1 MPLSE
6 GLLTDEK
13 IVLEAKKHW
22 VAPVRDSGPAV
33 LMILA
38 AGLLNWLSPDGDGFF
53 GMIGN
58 LMDIIRLGLFVA
70 GVAWI
75 VYNIIAWRSA
85 AFAVTNYR
93 VLRDEGL
100 IQRRSSTT
108 LLTALSDVKSNVPFM
123 GARLGYGDVIILT
136 QSGNAGED
144 RFTSITGPLDFRKM
158 IMEQKMQGGQRAAV
172 AAAPAAAT
180 EAAVAAAM
188 APTRDP
194 ASTGSSAEA
203 AEALARLADL
213 HASGAITDAEFDA
226 KKTEILARM

>member
-75 VYNIIAWRSA
+75 VYNIIVWRSA

-144 RFTSITGPLDFRKM
+144 RFTSITGPIEFRKM
-158 IMEQKMQGGQRAAV
+158 IMEQKMQGGQRAA
-172 AAAPAAAT
+172 AAEAAPLIAATPMAMAAGSST
-180 EAAVAAAM
+180 EAA
-188 APTRDP
+188 D
-194 ASTGSSAEA
+194 
-203 AEALARLADL
+203 ALGRLADL
-213 HASGAITDAEFDA
+213 HDRGAITDAEFEA
-226 KKTEILARM
+226 KKAELLTRM